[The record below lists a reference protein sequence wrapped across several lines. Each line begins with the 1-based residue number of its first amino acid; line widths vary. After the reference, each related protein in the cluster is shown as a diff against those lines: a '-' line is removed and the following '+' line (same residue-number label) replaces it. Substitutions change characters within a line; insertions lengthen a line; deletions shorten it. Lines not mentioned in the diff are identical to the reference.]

1 MSLVRVL
8 PGLSLERRAAAWERF
23 LQKHRLLVLSVLTI
37 LYFVLTT
44 LRARGKPF
52 WFDEILTL
60 LEARQPTLAASLK
73 ACREA
78 DWMPPLSHVAFY
90 VTDKLVGDGEVAFR
104 LGPMIGFWVFCL
116 CLYGFVARRASASF
130 AFMAMLLP
138 FATMFAAYSFEARSY
153 ALALG
158 FGGIA
163 LLGWQAAAEGRRRPL
178 ALTALAIGIAGAILN
193 HYWAVF
199 IYVPLAGAEAWR
211 NSRDRKID
219 WPVWIAFAASGIPL
233 VISLLLI
240 LQVVTNNSH
249 PWSWARPRDY
259 YMFYGR
265 NFWPVIGFIIPAA
278 LLLGAWLLLGG
289 RQENP
294 AGLEQSTVRDYE
306 WLAAWLFFLAPI
318 AFITAALAIPPH
330 IYVDRYLAL
339 SSAGFALLATFA
351 AARWAQQ
358 RAAIGIMCAI
368 AALAPFLFHFTQIH
382 HHRARN
388 PFLNA
393 RVLRTALK
401 TQDGPVVISNYISF
415 LELWYNAPDELK
427 PRILCLDDEKS
438 AVKYRHMD
446 DVAGSSLRA
455 IGVPFHSYREF
466 ATPGRQF
473 LIYFVDWSWMTKK
486 VLEDGGTLES
496 LDLSDRHGQLL
507 RAHIK

>member
-1 MSLVRVL
+1 MSLVRLL
-8 PGLSLERRAAAWERF
+8 PGSGLEQRAAAVERF
-23 LQKHRLLVLSVLTI
+23 LHKHRPLVLSVLTV

-52 WFDEILTL
+52 WYDEILTL
-60 LEARQPTLAASLK
+60 LEARQPTLSASLK

-90 VTDKLVGDGEVAFR
+90 VTDKLVGHGEVAFR

-116 CLYGFVARRASASF
+116 CLYEFVARRASTSF
-130 AFMAMLLP
+130 ALMAMLLP

-158 FGGIA
+158 FGGIG

-199 IYVPLAGAEAWR
+199 IYLPLAGAEAWR
-211 NSRDRKID
+211 NFRQRKID
-219 WPVWIAFAASGIPL
+219 WQVWIAFATSGIPL
-233 VISLLLI
+233 VISLFLI
-240 LQVVTNNSH
+240 LRVVTNNSH

-259 YMFYGR
+259 FIFYLR

-278 LLLGAWLLLGG
+278 LLLGTWLLLGG
-289 RQENP
+289 RQEKP
-294 AGLEQSTVRDYE
+294 AALQPAAVRDYE
-306 WLAAWLFFLAPI
+306 WVAAWLFFLGPI
-318 AFITAALAIPPH
+318 GFITAALAIPPH
-330 IYVDRYLAL
+330 IYVDRYLTL
-339 SSAGFALLATFA
+339 STAGFALLATFA
-351 AARWAQQ
+351 AARWAGQ
-358 RAAIGIMCAI
+358 RAAIGIICAI

-388 PFLNA
+388 LFLNA
-393 RVLRTALK
+393 SVLQKALE

-415 LELWYNAPDELK
+415 LELWYYAPDQLK
-427 PRILCLDDEKS
+427 PRLLCLDDEKS

-446 DVAGSSLRA
+446 DVAGASLSA
-455 IGVPFHSYREF
+455 IGVPFHRYQEF
-466 ATPGRQF
+466 ATPGKQF
-473 LIYFVDWSWMTKK
+473 LIYFAGWSWITKK
-486 VLEDGGTLES
+486 VLEDGGSLETLYG
-496 LDLSDRHGQLL
+496 DPRAVVL
-507 RAHIK
+507 RAHTK